1 MADETRHESGE
12 VGFCSHC
19 FETVSVIVPPEDR
32 LQARIA
38 RATAKRGYREGWT
51 ATQFLARQLAKI
63 VEELGEAGAHLVGL
77 VPPVFMYRLQDA
89 ADLGKY
95 IFDARLPADWGSWP
109 MAPEAMDRLAGEL
122 ADVQVVLC
130 NMAAALEE
138 LRGEPVDL
146 MSMAAEKAEADV
158 KRGVR

>member
-1 MADETRHESGE
+1 MEEETQHESGE
-12 VGFCSHC
+12 VGFCNHC
-19 FETVSVIVPPEDR
+19 FETVPVIVPPDDR
-32 LQARIA
+32 LQARVA
-38 RATAKRGYREGWT
+38 KATAKRGYRAGWT

-63 VEELGEAGAHLVGL
+63 VEELGEVGAHLVGL
-77 VPPVFMYRLQDA
+77 VPSQFMYHLQDA
-89 ADLGKY
+89 ADIGKY
-95 IFDARLPADWGSWP
+95 IFDARLPTDWGDWP
-109 MAPEAMDRLAGEL
+109 MTEEAMDKLAGEL

-146 MSMAAEKAEADV
+146 MKLAVEKAEADV